1 MWRLKFHKVP
11 ISQHEEV
18 ETEPVILSDVDL
30 DIRGKVILYN
40 DDWHTFDEVIE
51 QIIKATGYSYA
62 RAEAITWEVHTRGK
76 AKVYEGPIE
85 DCIRVSAILEE
96 IHLKTEIVC

>member
-1 MWRLKFHKVP
+1 MSLKFPVL
-11 ISQHEEV
+11 SQEST
-18 ETEPVILSDVDL
+18 ETLPTIGTDVDL
-30 DIRGKVILYN
+30 DLRGKVILFN

-62 RAEAITWEVHTRGK
+62 RAEAITWEVHTKGK
-76 AKVYEGPIE
+76 AKVYEGPLE

-96 IHLKTEIVC
+96 IHLKTQIVC

>member
-1 MWRLKFHKVP
+1 MSLKSTVF
-11 ISQHEEV
+11 SQETTETLPTVSEV
-18 ETEPVILSDVDL
+18 VDL
-30 DIRGKVILYN
+30 DLRGKVILFN

-62 RAEAITWEVHTRGK
+62 RAEAITWEVHTKGK
-76 AKVYEGPIE
+76 AKVYEGSLE

-96 IHLKTEIVC
+96 IHLKTQIVC